1 MSENTQEL
9 DRFLDQVLALSRP
22 KAEREIQL
30 LLNEQQQ
37 AEATGTLLRGIS
49 HQSLCQRILNTMSH
63 LTVMLPI
70 FFISAQ
76 LHVLIKSLI
85 PRSRQED
92 SCWWIFEGV
101 GKFGRF
107 EH

>member
-49 HQSLCQRILNTMSH
+49 HHCAKES
-63 LTVMLPI
+63 
-70 FFISAQ
+70 
-76 LHVLIKSLI
+76 
-85 PRSRQED
+85 
-92 SCWWIFEGV
+92 
-101 GKFGRF
+101 
-107 EH
+107 